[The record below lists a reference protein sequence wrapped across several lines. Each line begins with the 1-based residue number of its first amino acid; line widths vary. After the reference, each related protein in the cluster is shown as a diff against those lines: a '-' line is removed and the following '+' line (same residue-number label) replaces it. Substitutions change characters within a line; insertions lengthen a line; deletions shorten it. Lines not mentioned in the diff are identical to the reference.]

1 MMNNIFE
8 NHLDARC
15 VSMMLNSH
23 KENLVYM

>member
-1 MMNNIFE
+1 MNNIFE
-8 NHLDARC
+8 NHLDARY